1 MHKRASKHQGPEDM
15 AEIAFR
21 VYQESIGEI
30 VSESPSTKNP
40 AAVALGRMG
49 GKLGGNARAASL
61 SAERRS
67 EIARQAAAKRWGKS
81 GAND

>member
-1 MHKRASKHQGPEDM
+1 MMHKRASKHQGPEDM

-30 VSESPSTKNP
+30 VSDSPTTKNP

-49 GKLGGNARAASL
+49 GKLGGHARAAKL
-61 SAERRS
+61 SADERS
-67 EIARQAAAKRWGKS
+67 DIARQAAYARWSKR
-81 GAND
+81 NDG